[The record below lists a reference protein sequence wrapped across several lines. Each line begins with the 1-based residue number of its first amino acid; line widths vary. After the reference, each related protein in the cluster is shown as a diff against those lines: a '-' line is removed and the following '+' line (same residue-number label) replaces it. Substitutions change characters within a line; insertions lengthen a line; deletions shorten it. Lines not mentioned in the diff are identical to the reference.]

1 MPTPGPGNGRPMPSC
16 AGSKPQPRWSPSG
29 PNGWPTRPGKQRP
42 RPGRRP
48 PPQPRPTPRP
58 RRPRRGWLRL
68 ASGPSTK
75 TAPMPDPSCGH
86 DRPVTVDVDSHIATV
101 TFCRPPV
108 NATVPESL
116 IAIGEA
122 FRALGEDREVRVAIF
137 TGCGTR
143 AFMAGA
149 DLKAP
154 VRGDPAELSPSRV
167 VDPGRYARDAMW
179 ALYDCA
185 VPVIGAIN
193 GPAIGAGL
201 AFASLCDVLVAADNA
216 RFGATEINA
225 GLLGAS
231 RHLVRMVG
239 PYKARKMFFTGEL
252 VGAEEMHRLGAV
264 EQVVP
269 AAELMA
275 TARVLAA

>member
-1 MPTPGPGNGRPMPSC
+1 MT
-16 AGSKPQPRWSPSG
+16 
-29 PNGWPTRPGKQRP
+29 
-42 RPGRRP
+42 
-48 PPQPRPTPRP
+48 
-58 RRPRRGWLRL
+58 
-68 ASGPSTK
+68 
-75 TAPMPDPSCGH
+75 DPACGH
-86 DRPVTVDVDSHIATV
+86 DRPVTVEMDDHIATV

-108 NATVPESL
+108 NATIPESL
-116 IAIGEA
+116 IALGEA
-122 FRALGEDREVRVAIF
+122 FEGLGQGREVRVAIF

-154 VRGDPAELSPSRV
+154 LRADPAELPPSRV
-167 VDPGRYARDAMW
+167 VDPGGYAREAMW
-179 ALYDCA
+179 ALADCA

-201 AFASLCDVLVAADNA
+201 AFASLCDILLAADTA
-216 RFGATEINA
+216 RFGTTEINA

-252 VGAEEMHRLGAV
+252 VTAEEMYRLGAV

-269 AAELMA
+269 AGELMA
-275 TARVLAA
+275 AARLLAAALAEKSPIALRLAKESMNRTEFMSLREGYRVEQDYTNRLLGFEDAAEAREAFQQKRPPDWKWR

>member
-1 MPTPGPGNGRPMPSC
+1 MTD
-16 AGSKPQPRWSPSG
+16 A
-29 PNGWPTRPGKQRP
+29 
-42 RPGRRP
+42 
-48 PPQPRPTPRP
+48 
-58 RRPRRGWLRL
+58 
-68 ASGPSTK
+68 A
-75 TAPMPDPSCGH
+75 CGH
-86 DRPVTVDVDSHIATV
+86 ERPVTVELDGHIATV

-108 NATVPESL
+108 NATVPDSL
-116 IAIGEA
+116 IAIGEV
-122 FRALGEDREVRVAIF
+122 FRAIGEDRQVRVVIF
-137 TGCGTR
+137 TACGTR

-154 VRGDPAELSPSRV
+154 LRGDPADLPPARV

-193 GPAIGAGL
+193 GAAIGAGL
-201 AFASLCDVLVAADNA
+201 AFASLCDILIATDTA
-216 RFGATEINA
+216 RFGTTEINA

-252 VGAEEMHRLGAV
+252 VSAEEMYRLGAV

-269 AAELMA
+269 AGELMPTARAVAAELVTKSPIALRLAKESMNRTEFLSLEDGYRVEQDYTNRLLGFEDA
-275 TARVLAA
+275 AEARRAFQEKRPPDWKWR